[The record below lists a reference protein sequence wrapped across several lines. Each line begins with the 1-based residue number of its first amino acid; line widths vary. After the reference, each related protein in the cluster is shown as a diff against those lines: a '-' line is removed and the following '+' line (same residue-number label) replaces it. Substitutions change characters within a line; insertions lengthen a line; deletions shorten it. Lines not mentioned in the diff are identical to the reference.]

1 MIFLLTRWCLITSNL
16 KRLSVPRDFRVH
28 VCDLE
33 SLAILGMVSADLPAG
48 CIDLIKC
55 LFSSSLII
63 GYEKGV

>member
-1 MIFLLTRWCLITSNL
+1 M
-16 KRLSVPRDFRVH
+16 
-28 VCDLE
+28 CDLE